1 MTSKK
6 GTVAI
11 IIVTSSLV
19 LGGIGL
25 FVLNMFA
32 NSDYKKK
39 YDDNAHK
46 ISELNAELKDLRQV
60 QNITQKQAEKNVD
73 SAAKLG
79 SELAELQNNYFEFS
93 HVTTDED
100 FKKQVDNIDPYFAK
114 DSKDSRV
121 QWYSPGKDHLGYPVA
136 NCKWT
141 FESTFGFIGD
151 NVDVIWIC
159 RETETNDILAYT
171 TGVFNGKEKN
181 FTKVRTMITS
191 KGIAIMKKS
200 AQTETGVS

>member
-39 YDDNAHK
+39 YDDNVHK

-79 SELAELQNNYFEFS
+79 SELAELQ
-93 HVTTDED
+93 
-100 FKKQVDNIDPYFAK
+100 
-114 DSKDSRV
+114 
-121 QWYSPGKDHLGYPVA
+121 
-136 NCKWT
+136 
-141 FESTFGFIGD
+141 
-151 NVDVIWIC
+151 
-159 RETETNDILAYT
+159 
-171 TGVFNGKEKN
+171 
-181 FTKVRTMITS
+181 
-191 KGIAIMKKS
+191 
-200 AQTETGVS
+200 